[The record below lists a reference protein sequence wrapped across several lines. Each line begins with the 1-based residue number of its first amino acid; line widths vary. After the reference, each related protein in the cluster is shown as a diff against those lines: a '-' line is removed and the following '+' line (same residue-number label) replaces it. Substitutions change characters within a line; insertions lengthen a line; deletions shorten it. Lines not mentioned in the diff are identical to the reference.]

1 MMKILLTGSSGYLG
15 SKFIELFGRDY
26 EILGL
31 SRASKDLVF
40 DLLDTKRVFDVSAN
54 FNPDFIVHTAAMV
67 GRDKGHENIFDIH
80 VQIMNTLIQCAKV
93 SSSKFVLTSSESIY
107 GGKELIG
114 GYVES
119 DAPKPRH
126 EYGRSK
132 LECERLLQESGL
144 TYLITRSGRFVGF
157 NKGYNREKQFPD
169 TLKALLNIQPV
180 KLDSDKPFSYAIID
194 NLAASIAYYIEN
206 DSDNSRLLYISASD
220 VSTYFDLISKI
231 ATQLNI
237 TSGLVQ
243 PGGCEEGWLPNSA
256 IDSSLSAQ
264 LGYPKL
270 ALDELVDIV
279 SRDYLAYSGSLLPEI
294 ER

>member
-1 MMKILLTGSSGYLG
+1 MKILLTGSSGYLG

-31 SRASKDLVF
+31 SRTSKDLPV
-40 DLLDTKRVFDVSAN
+40 DLLDAKRVLEVSAD

-67 GRDKGHENIFDIH
+67 GRDKGRENIFDIH
-80 VQIMNTLIQCAKV
+80 VAIMDTLIQCAKV
-93 SSSKFVLTSSESIY
+93 SASKFVFTSSESVY
-107 GGKELIG
+107 GGRELIG

-119 DAPKPRH
+119 DVPKPRH

-132 LECERLLQESGL
+132 LECERLLQESGV

-157 NKGYNREKQFPD
+157 NKEYDREKQFPD
-169 TLKALLNIQPV
+169 TLKALLNSQSV
-180 KLDSDKPFSYAIID
+180 NLDSEKPFSYALID
-194 NLAASIAYYIEN
+194 HLAASIAYYIEN
-206 DSDNSRLLYISASD
+206 DSDDCRLLNISASEGT
-220 VSTYFDLISKI
+220 TYFDLISKI